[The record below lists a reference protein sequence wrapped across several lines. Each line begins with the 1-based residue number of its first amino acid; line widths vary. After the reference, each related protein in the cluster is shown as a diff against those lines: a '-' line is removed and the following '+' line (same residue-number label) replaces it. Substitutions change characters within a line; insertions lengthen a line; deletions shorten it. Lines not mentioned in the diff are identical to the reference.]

1 MSKPKTDKMVV
12 PVLPL
17 REVIVFPHM
26 VVPLFVGR
34 EKSIHALEEC
44 VEKKKELFLVA
55 QKQATTVNPTDKDIY
70 QIGTLGTI
78 LQILRLPDNTVKVL
92 IEGKRRAKMLK
103 FIDGEQMV
111 EAEWKS

>member
-1 MSKPKTDKMVV
+1 MSKTPKTEKMVV

-55 QKQATTVNPTDKDIY
+55 QKQATTVN
-70 QIGTLGTI
+70 
-78 LQILRLPDNTVKVL
+78 LPNWNSWNHSSNPQ
-92 IEGKRRAKMLK
+92 A
-103 FIDGEQMV
+103 
-111 EAEWKS
+111 S